1 LDFGPKQVILCPG
14 KENTPENGAV
24 MAATPK
30 KRSTST
36 RKTATTG
43 KTTAAAK
50 TTAKVPEPKVVQL
63 VDPVVSEP
71 ELKKKE
77 LVELVVERTGVKK
90 RDAKPSVEAA
100 LAILGEAI
108 ASGREMNLPPLGKIR
123 INRSADNGNTK
134 VTICKIRQSTGK
146 DENESGDP
154 LAEAGE

>member
-1 LDFGPKQVILCPG
+1 M
-14 KENTPENGAV
+14 AV
-24 MAATPK
+24 TPK
-30 KRSTST
+30 KRTTTT
-36 RKTATTG
+36 RKTTATG
-43 KTTAAAK
+43 KTTTDAKPAAK
-50 TTAKVPEPKVVQL
+50 APEPKVVQL
-63 VDPVVSEP
+63 IDPVVSDP

-108 ASGREMNLPPLGKIR
+108 AAGREMNLPPLGKIR
-123 INRSADNGNTK
+123 INRTADHGNTK

-146 DENESGDP
+146 DENESDDP